1 MPSTVRVRA
10 SITEIRSA
18 AVLATNTRR
27 PSGEIA
33 IPTGVEPTA
42 RLATRRRVPV
52 SNTLTRLLPEFDTHA
67 RRPSGVKRIRIGSP
81 ALAITARTVSAR
93 VSITLR
99 VLASRFATHTSP
111 PSGAMSM
118 PSAPAPVGI
127 EWVSPLT
134 RSIAV
139 QLPDAMFATYSL
151 RSSRLATSMWLTS
164 WPVGHACAMRF
175 ETLVLLKSK
184 MLGTGVVSP

>member
-1 MPSTVRVRA
+1 AALRPPVAPRARPATGHLVRLGGGNRAARAHAIPSGSRPVANVPSTMRVRA

-81 ALAITARTVSAR
+81 ALAITA
-93 VSITLR
+93 
-99 VLASRFATHTSP
+99 
-111 PSGAMSM
+111 
-118 PSAPAPVGI
+118 
-127 EWVSPLT
+127 
-134 RSIAV
+134 
-139 QLPDAMFATYSL
+139 
-151 RSSRLATSMWLTS
+151 
-164 WPVGHACAMRF
+164 
-175 ETLVLLKSK
+175 
-184 MLGTGVVSP
+184 